1 MTVRRIDASSPMDD
15 HKRLV
20 RYHEPGHL
28 HELTFSCYRQLPLL
42 DSEAAK
48 VRLARCIDAAGDE
61 TGIELVAFVFMPEH
75 VHLLT
80 YAHDRNPDIRLYLAR
95 IKQPFSKQMK
105 DAISESDPTLAAR
118 LTVQERPGKS
128 CFRFW
133 QAGGGYDRN
142 LFSPQAIAAALNYL
156 HANPVKRGLCERAI
170 DWKWSSAKLYICDS
184 PTLDP
189 NLPRVAPLPMGS
201 LH

>member
-1 MTVRRIDASSPMDD
+1 MDD

-28 HELTFSCYRQLPLL
+28 HEFTFSCYRQLPLL
-42 DSEAAK
+42 DSETVK
-48 VRLARCIDAAGDE
+48 ERLARCIDAAGDE
-61 TGIELVAFVFMPEH
+61 TGFKLVAFVFMPEH
-75 VHLLT
+75 VHLMA
-80 YAHDRNPDIRLYLAR
+80 YSEAPNPDIRLYLAR
-95 IKQPFSKQMK
+95 IKQPFSRQMNE
-105 DAISESDPTLAAR
+105 AISANDLALAAR

-142 LFSPQAIAAALNYL
+142 LYSPHAIAAALDYL

-170 DWKWSSAKLYICDS
+170 DWKWSSARYYLIDGS
-184 PTLDP
+184 AIDP
-189 NLPRVAPLPMGS
+189 DLPRVEPLPMGS